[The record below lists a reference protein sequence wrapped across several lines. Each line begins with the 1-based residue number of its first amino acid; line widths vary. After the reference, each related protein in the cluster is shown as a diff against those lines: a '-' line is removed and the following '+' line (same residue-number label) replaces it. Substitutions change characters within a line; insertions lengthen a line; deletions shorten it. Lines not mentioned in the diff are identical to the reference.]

1 MEDPKGIRQIA
12 QERAATRRKK
22 DDYFRWLFA
31 GMRDILLDHLA
42 SRKPPI
48 TDHGVISPL
57 SPAMQQKAWTREEL
71 ASMETVLLAVTEPR
85 NVSLPLPQLPIT
97 GGVMKITQENKQT
110 TAPSS
115 ALEELEVM
123 VQKKIERITEQGRE
137 KIRRYYQANEHE
149 MPTIIKMNGS
159 DKISLNHL
167 LEGPEK
173 NYFPQTYKT
182 LSPVEVVGVK
192 NLQEMVCEPIIA
204 PKEAPA
210 SEAKNTQDPPAA

>member
-1 MEDPKGIRQIA
+1 MAEDPKGIRQIA

-22 DDYFRWLFA
+22 DDYFRWLFT
-31 GMRDILLDHLA
+31 GMRDILMDHLA
-42 SRKPPI
+42 SRGKPLPPI

-71 ASMETVLLAVTEPR
+71 ISMETVLLAVTEPR
-85 NVSLPLPQLPIT
+85 NVSLPQLPIT
-97 GGVMKITQENKQT
+97 GDDMPRITQENKQT
-110 TAPSS
+110 TQPT

-137 KIRRYYQANEHE
+137 KIRRYYQTNEHE
-149 MPTIIKMNGS
+149 MPAIIKMNGS

-204 PKEAPA
+204 PKEAPV
-210 SEAKNTQDPPAA
+210 ETEDKTQG